1 MRSRCYNEN
10 KDELY
15 SREGIMVAIAD
26 NLNTRNRAYSD
37 ALVKRDKKALS
48 EIIEKIQA
56 AGADMINVQCSLDGT
71 GDEDMLPWVID
82 ILSDQTASSLSLDSR
97 NIRAL
102 EKAIPL
108 CKKPPLVNFISKTEP
123 EDKESLLSLVSGS
136 GASLVLRASSGTI
149 PSSLEAKLQIIE
161 ELIETAN
168 NADIPNE
175 RLFADPSIVHIS
187 SGMGQKHLVNS
198 HECIRVLKELV
209 EPPVNT
215 IAWISNISP
224 GMPKAVRKPLEAM
237 FLTYLAGA
245 GLDAAMVDVLDEHVR
260 KAIYLIKSFRDEI
273 VFSQADIM

>member
-1 MRSRCYNEN
+1 M
-10 KDELY
+10 
-15 SREGIMVAIAD
+15 EGTMIAIAD
-26 NLNTRNRAYSD
+26 NLNTRNGAYID
-37 ALVKRDKKALS
+37 ALIRRDKKALS
-48 EIIEKIQA
+48 EIIAQIQSS
-56 AGADMINVQCSLDGT
+56 GADMINVQCSLDGT
-71 GDEDMLPWVID
+71 GDEEMLPWVTEM
-82 ILSDQTASSLSLDSR
+82 LSGQTASSLSLDSR

-102 EKAIPL
+102 EKTIPL

-123 EDKESLLSLVSGS
+123 QKKETLLALVSAS

-161 ELIETAN
+161 DLIEMAN

-175 RLFADPSIVHIS
+175 RLFADPSIVHMS
-187 SGMGQKHLVNS
+187 RGMGQKHLVNS
-198 HECIRVLKELV
+198 HECVRILKELV

-215 IAWISNISP
+215 IAWVSNISP
-224 GMPKAVRKPLEAM
+224 GLPKAVRKPLEAT

-245 GLDAAMVDVLDEHVR
+245 GLDAAMVDVLDENIR